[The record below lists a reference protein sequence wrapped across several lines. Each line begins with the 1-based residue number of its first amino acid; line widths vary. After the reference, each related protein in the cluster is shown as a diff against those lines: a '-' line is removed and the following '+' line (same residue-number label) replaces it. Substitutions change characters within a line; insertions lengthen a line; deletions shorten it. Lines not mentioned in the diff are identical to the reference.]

1 VAADGRAAVT
11 EVLEWLTEMGDDAIR
26 RRAGGLADRCKNDR
40 LRVLVVGEAKR
51 GKSTLVNAMLGR
63 EVLPTGV
70 VPLTAV
76 PTTVSYGH
84 TDHVR
89 VEYRDGTCAEFS
101 LDALSEL
108 VTERGNPGNRLGLR
122 RVVVLLRCALL
133 ERGIELVDTPGTGSV
148 HEANTAEAEAAIAD
162 MDAAIFVLTVDPPIS
177 AGERA
182 MLARVSAASVAT
194 FVLLNKAD
202 RMAPEEADEATAF
215 TTAVVAETTGRSC
228 PVYLSSARQAA
239 ESGAL
244 NGPGLDEFSSAFE
257 SYLVYGR
264 SAGLLESLIGH
275 ATALID
281 ELRDEQQVTLRAID
295 LREETAGERV
305 EAFAEKLTELGRHQ
319 RVAVDRVRGETNRL
333 LTELDAD
340 ATRVTARARRE
351 LTERAS
357 AELAGTGSPKAIDQA
372 GRQWV
377 AEHVVGYART
387 WRGEQARNLQQRL
400 DALEAELR
408 TDLDARLDA
417 LRPAARDLLGVE
429 LTPPLT
435 AVELVGSRAFHFVT
449 QQPPEDAALVRNRV
463 PGRLGRRKALRH
475 VLDQVAAQSGQH
487 IGRARGDLQQR
498 LTETARR
505 FTGIL
510 TARYGDYADR
520 LTRSL
525 NAAAASRSED
535 ELAGLRQELLDRGKL
550 LAELRAKLTEIAL
563 MPTRSPTVQGGAS
576 P

>member
-1 VAADGRAAVT
+1 MSDGRARVT
-11 EVLEWLTEMGDDAIR
+11 EVLGRLAEIGDDAIR
-26 RRAGGLADRCKNDR
+26 RRAAEFADRCANDR

-76 PTTVSYGH
+76 PTTVGYGH

-89 VEYRDGTCAEFS
+89 VEYRDGTHAEFP

-108 VTERGNPGNRLGLR
+108 VTERGNPRNQLGLR
-122 RVVVLLRCALL
+122 RVVVLLRCELL

-202 RMAPEEADEATAF
+202 RMTPAEADEAHEF
-215 TTAVVAETTGRSC
+215 TTAVASEATGRSC
-228 PVYLSSARQAA
+228 PVYLSSARQAMDDVPA
-239 ESGAL
+239 GK
-244 NGPGLDEFSSAFE
+244 PGLHQFTAAFE
-257 SYLVYGR
+257 SYLLYGR
-264 SAGLLESLIGH
+264 SAGLLESLVGH

-281 ELRDEQQVTLRAID
+281 ELRDEQQIAMHALD

-305 EAFAEKLTELGRHQ
+305 EAFTEKLTELSRHE
-319 RVAVDRVRGETNRL
+319 RAAVDRVRGETDRL

-340 ATRVTARARRE
+340 AREVTARARRE
-351 LTERAS
+351 LGERAA
-357 AELAGTGSPKAIDQA
+357 AELVGVGSPREIDRA
-372 GRQWV
+372 GREWV
-377 AEHVVGYART
+377 VQHVVGYARA
-387 WRGEQARNLQQRL
+387 WREERARSLQQRL

-449 QQPPEDAALVRNRV
+449 SRPPEDAALVRNRV
-463 PGRLGRRKALRH
+463 PGRLGRRKAMRH
-475 VLDQVAAQSGQH
+475 VLDRVSAESGQH

-498 LTETARR
+498 LTETART
-505 FTGIL
+505 FTGAL
-510 TARYGDYADR
+510 AARYGDYADR

-525 NAAAASRSED
+525 NAAAGAASRGEA
-535 ELAGLRQELLDRGKL
+535 EEAALRRELLDRGEV
-550 LAELRAKLTEIAL
+550 LAELRARLTGSAA
-563 MPTRSPTVQGGAS
+563 MPTRSPTA
-576 P
+576 